1 MTRRIAL
8 LTCIALVVSVRAAV
22 PHDGHGETVVMSGTI
37 QALDSGRV
45 EIETRDDTSLQLKR
59 VWIVTNAKT
68 QYKRGKAR
76 VDAEAAQMAVG
87 ERVTAVAKSEHA
99 EGDSIRWVAVQIE
112 LAGKK
117 SSTYEAVRGG
127 KQ

>member
-1 MTRRIAL
+1 MTRRTAL
-8 LTCIALVVSVRAAV
+8 LACIALIVGVRAAA

-37 QALDSGRV
+37 QAVGSQRI
-45 EIETRDDTSLQLKR
+45 EIETRDDTALQLKR
-59 VWIVTNAKT
+59 VWVVTNVKT

-76 VDAEAAQMAVG
+76 VDAEAAQLAVG

-99 EGDSIRWVAVQIE
+99 EGNSIQWVALRLD

-117 SSTYEAVRGG
+117 
-127 KQ
+127 